1 MVRASIIVVAAFAA
15 VAPVLAAPAPQ
26 TARPPHPRSIDTQA
40 GELDARDPRFSFKN
54 AFRSITRV
62 ASKVAP
68 IALKAAPL
76 LLREEGLSEFETRDV
91 ENGPIGEVY
100 IRDEDGNVYVRAL
113 ADEELAAAL
122 EARFNFGRF
131 VKGGLGAAR
140 KGLGIAQKVSGGL
153 SQFGLRDLEDL
164 EDLDIRDLNEE
175 ELAALEARFN
185 FGRFVKQGLGVARK
199 GLGVA
204 QKVSG
209 GLSQFGLRELEDE
222 IAEREFDDEELYE
235 ARSLEAL
242 D

>member
-26 TARPPHPRSIDTQA
+26 TARPSHP
-40 GELDARDPRFSFKN
+40 
-54 AFRSITRV
+54 SITRV
-62 ASKVAP
+62 ASKIAP

-76 LLREEGLSEFETRDV
+76 LLREEGLSEFETRDF

-122 EARFNFGRF
+122 EARADSALRGR
-131 VKGGLGAAR
+131 
-140 KGLGIAQKVSGGL
+140 GLGIAQKVSGGL

-164 EDLDIRDLNEE
+164 EDLDIRDLNQE

-185 FGRFVKQGLGVARK
+185 FGRFIKGGLGVARK